1 MMPKMNQFSLM
12 LIFCLLSA
20 VMVNGQKFTQD
31 IGLGVSAST
40 MGVGPEI
47 SYYPEKYTHFGI
59 RFHWVQFG
67 FNDSLHINMANKKS
81 LDIKPTIQR
90 QVGAF
95 YLDYFPFKKKRWHLF
110 GGVSYNIKQ
119 DYLFNVT
126 TKTGVSLGGIDIQP
140 TDFGSI
146 NLGIKWS
153 EWMPAL
159 GFGYLGNLYKN
170 RLLLGVNF
178 GVSYMGSPKLQVSY
192 EGFLETTTLD
202 EQIPKLERNIRNY
215 SYYPN
220 LNFQLKYLVGK
231 RENSKKE

>member
-1 MMPKMNQFSLM
+1 MPKMNQFSLM

-47 SYYPEKYTHFGI
+47 SYYPERYTHFGI

-119 DYLFNVT
+119 EYLFNVT

>member
-1 MMPKMNQFSLM
+1 MMPKMNKFSLM

-47 SYYPEKYTHFGI
+47 SYYPEKYPHFGI

>member
-12 LIFCLLSA
+12 LIFCLLST

-47 SYYPEKYTHFGI
+47 SYYPEKYPHFGI

-153 EWMPAL
+153 EWMPTL